1 MFERTTHKDRPVDGV
16 EIYPILKY
24 RDSPSKLVLIKNF
37 RVPVGK
43 MCIEVPAGLVDANES
58 VENAAVRELKEET
71 GYDGIIKK
79 ILPISQIDQWKS
91 RENTQLIFMEIDG
104 DLEINKNPKPNLEET
119 EYIEVFLV
127 PLDDPFP
134 IIDSIFINLNVLE
147 MMNDEGCLI
156 STHLQSFLYGLNFRL

>member
-1 MFERTTHKDRPVDGV
+1 
-16 EIYPILKY
+16 
-24 RDSPSKLVLIKNF
+24 
-37 RVPVGK
+37 

-71 GYDGIIKK
+71 GYDGIITK

-104 DLEINKNPKPNLEET
+104 DLETNKNPKPNLEET

-127 PLDDPFP
+127 PLDNPFS
-134 IIDSIFINLNVLE
+134 IIDSIYIYIIFNILE
-147 MMNDEGCLI
+147 MMNEEGCLI
-156 STHLQSFLYGLNFRL
+156 STHLQSFLFGLNFKI

>member
-1 MFERTTHKDRPVDGV
+1 
-16 EIYPILKY
+16 
-24 RDSPSKLVLIKNF
+24 
-37 RVPVGK
+37 

-71 GYDGIIKK
+71 GYDGIITK

-104 DLEINKNPKPNLEET
+104 DLETNKNPKPNLEET

-127 PLDDPFP
+127 PLDNPFS
-134 IIDSIFINLNVLE
+134 IIDSIYI
-147 MMNDEGCLI
+147 
-156 STHLQSFLYGLNFRL
+156 YNF